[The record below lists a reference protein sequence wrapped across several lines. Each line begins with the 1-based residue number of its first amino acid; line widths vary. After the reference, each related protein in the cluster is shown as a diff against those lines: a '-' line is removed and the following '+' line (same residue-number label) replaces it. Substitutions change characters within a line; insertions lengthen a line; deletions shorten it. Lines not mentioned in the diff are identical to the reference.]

1 MRIPSKIKSLLALT
15 FFLLSCTPYLFAQ
28 FNPSLIGDAVAQG
41 SDCFR
46 VTPNLNGQS
55 GAIWSPDRINM
66 LGNFIIEFRIFL
78 GTNDANGADG
88 LTFVMKNSPVPLIG
102 GLGGGMGY
110 QGIPNSFAVE
120 FDTWQNTSDPS
131 FDHIAM
137 VSGGVND
144 HSSPQNLAGPVAA
157 SATSINVEDGQ
168 EHDVRIEWNGASQMM
183 KVYFDCDERLIY
195 TGDLINQVFA
205 GSVFSYFG
213 FTGSTGGAANLQRV
227 CFDYIS
233 FANDVG
239 SLDDVA
245 ICIGDTISDVD
256 ATINGAVGYLWTPAT
271 GVSNPSIAN
280 PTFTP
285 AVTTTYTVDIINSC
299 GDIIQE
305 DFTATVGSLTNAGT
319 VSVIDNSLCE
329 GDTTTVSS
337 DGDTGGFWS
346 SSDPAIATVDATGQV
361 TSLSLGTLTISY
373 TITGTGTCLSDV
385 SAIDITVNASPDS
398 GIVTALESSL
408 CAGGTTTVSSD
419 GDTGGSWS
427 SSNPAVATVD
437 AIGQVTSLSPG
448 TVTISYTFTG
458 TAPCPD
464 VSNSLDIT
472 VNASSDAGIITAL
485 NTSLCEG
492 DTTTVS
498 SDGDAGGFWSSSDPA
513 IATVDAIGQVTSLGP
528 GTVAISYSV
537 TATAPCPD
545 VSNSLDITVNA
556 SPDSGIVTAL
566 ESSLCA
572 GGTTTVSSDGD
583 TGGSWS
589 SSNPAV
595 ATVDAIG
602 QVTSLIPGTVTI
614 SYTVTGTAPCLA
626 VTGTLD
632 ITVNTSSDAGI
643 ITALNTSLCE
653 GGTTTVSSDGDAGG
667 FWSSSDPAIATVDV
681 MGEVTSLSPGTV
693 AISYTVTATAPCP
706 DVSNSLDI
714 TVNASPDSGIITALE
729 SSLCEGGTTTVS
741 SDGDTGGSWS
751 SSNPAVATVDAIGQ
765 VTSLIPGTV
774 TISYT
779 VAGTAPCL
787 AVTGTLDIIVNTSS
801 DAGIITALDT
811 SLCEGGTTTVS
822 SNGDTGGS
830 WSSSNPAVATVD
842 AIGQVTSLIPGTV
855 TISYTV
861 TGIAPCPDVSNSLD
875 ITVNTSSDAGIITA
889 LDTSLCEGG
898 TTTISSDGDTGG
910 SWSSSNP
917 AVATV
922 DAIGQV
928 TSLIPG
934 TVTISYTV
942 TGTAPCLAVTGTL
955 DIIVN
960 TSSDAGIITALDT
973 SLCEGG
979 TTTVSSNGDTG
990 GSWSSSDPAIA
1001 TVDAIGQVTSLS
1013 PGTVTISYTVTATAT
1028 CPDVSN
1034 SLDITVNAG
1043 PDSGIVTALES
1054 SLCEGGTTTVS
1065 GDGDTGGSWSSSN
1078 PAVATVDAIGQVTSL
1093 IPGTVTISY
1102 TVAGTASCPDVSNSL
1117 DITVNTSSDAGIITA
1132 LETSLCEGDTTTVSS
1147 DGDTGGS
1154 WSSSDPAIA
1163 TVDAT
1168 GQVTSLSPGT
1178 VAISY
1183 SVTATAPCPDVSN
1196 SLDITVNAG
1205 PDSGIVTALES
1216 SLCEGGTTTVSSD
1229 GDTGGSWSSSNPA
1242 VATVDAIGQVTS
1254 LIPGTVTISYTVAG
1268 TASCPDVSNSLD
1280 ITVTIL
1286 PSVIATSSDT
1296 IICLGESIIL
1306 SGVGANSYIWDHG
1319 VTDNM
1324 SFIPLLGT
1332 TLYTVIGTDSNG
1344 CTNSDQITI
1353 TTNPLPSVTLPNFLR
1368 ICAGVAESID
1378 AGPGFSSYLWSTGET
1393 TQSIAVSLGGDY
1405 TVSVTN
1411 SDGCDTA
1418 ATVSV
1423 IASDVAVILRIDVGQ
1438 FEVRT
1443 NTLTAVVT
1451 GTGDYEF
1458 SLDGFVYQDSQR
1470 FNNLY
1475 PGSYTIYVRDK
1486 NGCGT
1491 VSMDAVIIG
1500 GPPFF
1505 TPNQDGYNDTWQV
1518 IAVDTIPDARIYIF
1532 DRYGKLMKQISPMG
1546 QGWDGT
1552 YNGSP
1557 MPSSDYWYL
1566 VELNGGR
1573 TFNGHFALKR

>member
-566 ESSLCA
+566 ESSLC
-572 GGTTTVSSDGD
+572 
-583 TGGSWS
+583 
-589 SSNPAV
+589 
-595 ATVDAIG
+595 
-602 QVTSLIPGTVTI
+602 
-614 SYTVTGTAPCLA
+614 
-626 VTGTLD
+626 
-632 ITVNTSSDAGI
+632 
-643 ITALNTSLCE
+643 E
-653 GGTTTVSSDGDAGG
+653 GGTTTVSG
-667 FWSSSDPAIATVDV
+667 
-681 MGEVTSLSPGTV
+681 
-693 AISYTVTATAPCP
+693 
-706 DVSNSLDI
+706 
-714 TVNASPDSGIITALE
+714 
-729 SSLCEGGTTTVS
+729 
-741 SDGDTGGSWS
+741 
-751 SSNPAVATVDAIGQ
+751 
-765 VTSLIPGTV
+765 
-774 TISYT
+774 
-779 VAGTAPCL
+779 
-787 AVTGTLDIIVNTSS
+787 
-801 DAGIITALDT
+801 
-811 SLCEGGTTTVS
+811 
-822 SNGDTGGS
+822 
-830 WSSSNPAVATVD
+830 
-842 AIGQVTSLIPGTV
+842 
-855 TISYTV
+855 
-861 TGIAPCPDVSNSLD
+861 
-875 ITVNTSSDAGIITA
+875 
-889 LDTSLCEGG
+889 
-898 TTTISSDGDTGG
+898 DGDTGG

-955 DIIVN
+955 DII
-960 TSSDAGIITALDT
+960 
-973 SLCEGG
+973 
-979 TTTVSSNGDTG
+979 
-990 GSWSSSDPAIA
+990 
-1001 TVDAIGQVTSLS
+1001 
-1013 PGTVTISYTVTATAT
+1013 
-1028 CPDVSN
+1028 
-1034 SLDITVNAG
+1034 
-1043 PDSGIVTALES
+1043 
-1054 SLCEGGTTTVS
+1054 
-1065 GDGDTGGSWSSSN
+1065 
-1078 PAVATVDAIGQVTSL
+1078 
-1093 IPGTVTISY
+1093 
-1102 TVAGTASCPDVSNSL
+1102 
-1117 DITVNTSSDAGIITA
+1117 VNTSSDAGIITA